1 MHKVTLT
8 EDYVIAIYETACYAG
23 EETLKLVKVFCNTGE
38 AEKHLYENPS
48 HIAKAK
54 KLSNI

>member
-1 MHKVTLT
+1 MDKTMT
-8 EDYVIAIYETACYAG
+8 EDYVIAIYETECYAG
-23 EETLKLVKVFCNTGE
+23 EETLKLVKVFCNTSE
-38 AEKHLYENPS
+38 AEKHLTKNPT